1 MTEKKY
7 LKNIRLYPHY
17 RLWVNMMIIGP
28 VLIPFMLFKGLNYT
42 QILLLQSISA
52 VAVFL
57 FEIPTGAIAD
67 KLSRKS
73 SLMMGSLCMALGL
86 VIYILFR
93 SFYFFAL
100 AEIIFGLGIT
110 FTSGADS
117 AILYESLDRLNRKAE
132 YQHKEGHAGSLVFIG
147 QGLGSI
153 VSSMLYKYSVYS
165 PFWISVAFIM
175 FSILLAFSFHEPDRQ
190 KSEHPYSKHV
200 WRSIKIAITT
210 PRLLWLILYSMLIG
224 FALRVSFWMYQPYFV
239 LTQIDIFWYGLIFFF
254 FNMVAAFSSKVIGAR
269 FYEKRPRHILLMLAS
284 LMCIS
289 FILPAI
295 FRYPFMIVILAL
307 QQIVRGMNST
317 TTRFYIN
324 HQVNDQERAT
334 IISVVSLAG
343 SLGFAIL
350 SPLVGLSLDK
360 NGTVFTYL
368 SVGFLCITSTLCLS
382 LFRKYQK
389 SMKKK
394 QAITNC

>member
-110 FTSGADS
+110 F
-117 AILYESLDRLNRKAE
+117 
-132 YQHKEGHAGSLVFIG
+132 
-147 QGLGSI
+147 
-153 VSSMLYKYSVYS
+153 
-165 PFWISVAFIM
+165 
-175 FSILLAFSFHEPDRQ
+175 
-190 KSEHPYSKHV
+190 
-200 WRSIKIAITT
+200 
-210 PRLLWLILYSMLIG
+210 
-224 FALRVSFWMYQPYFV
+224 
-239 LTQIDIFWYGLIFFF
+239 
-254 FNMVAAFSSKVIGAR
+254 
-269 FYEKRPRHILLMLAS
+269 
-284 LMCIS
+284 
-289 FILPAI
+289 
-295 FRYPFMIVILAL
+295 
-307 QQIVRGMNST
+307 
-317 TTRFYIN
+317 
-324 HQVNDQERAT
+324 
-334 IISVVSLAG
+334 
-343 SLGFAIL
+343 
-350 SPLVGLSLDK
+350 
-360 NGTVFTYL
+360 
-368 SVGFLCITSTLCLS
+368 
-382 LFRKYQK
+382 
-389 SMKKK
+389 
-394 QAITNC
+394 